1 MTADNPNFNQERV
14 PMASIIPTAKVCE
27 LEAEL
32 IIPTT
37 KVCELEP
44 QLIAANAQTAANMTL
59 LIRVNSEQTEMFI
72 ERLRAVHADNID
84 LKKSIML
91 EQERAYEKDKLI
103 SQLMAELMAKLEL
116 PAFD

>member
-1 MTADNPNFNQERV
+1 
-14 PMASIIPTAKVCE
+14 MAS
-27 LEAEL
+27 

-37 KVCELEP
+37 KVCELEAQLIIP
-44 QLIAANAQTAANMTL
+44 TKVCELETQLIAANAEATANIKL

-91 EQERAYEKDKLI
+91 EQERTYEKDKLI